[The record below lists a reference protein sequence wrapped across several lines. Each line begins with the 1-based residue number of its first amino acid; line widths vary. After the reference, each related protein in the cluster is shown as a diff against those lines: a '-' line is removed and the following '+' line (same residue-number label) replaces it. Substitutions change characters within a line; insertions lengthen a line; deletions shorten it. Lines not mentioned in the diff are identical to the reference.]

1 MPKAS
6 SSSSPVKSEPYEKES
21 PKKQRAAF
29 QKGTWTEEMNRDMI
43 SHVLSISDIKLRY
56 NWADLQKS
64 KFPHLT
70 VKQVGR
76 GGIRIRVDSS
86 LRLDYHLDVVS
97 SWRITGITRSKAC
110 SFRLTP

>member
-1 MPKAS
+1 MPKAP
-6 SSSSPVKSEPYEKES
+6 SSSSPVKNEPYEKES

-29 QKGTWTEEMNRDMI
+29 RKGTWTEEMNRDMI

-70 VKQVGR
+70 VKQVCD
-76 GGIRIRVDSS
+76 GGVWVYAS
-86 LRLDYHLDVVS
+86 
-97 SWRITGITRSKAC
+97 
-110 SFRLTP
+110 SFRSGSRIISLLTLVGESLELQGQRLALSA

>member
-1 MPKAS
+1 MPKAP
-6 SSSSPVKSEPYEKES
+6 SSSSPVKSEPYEKGS

-70 VKQVGR
+70 VKQVCE
-76 GGIRIRVDSS
+76 GGVCVRVESPP
-86 LRLDYHLDVVS
+86 
-97 SWRITGITRSKAC
+97 
-110 SFRLTP
+110 RLTKSPR